1 MNILWKGVTAIL
13 IAGSVMAGVSA
24 PAQANDYRDGYGWRG
39 DTYRGEWR
47 GDRRDRWDR
56 RDRRDW
62 RDRREWRRDHRRY
75 VYRDDRRRCWKEWR
89 YDRYRHRDVR
99 VKICR

>member
-13 IAGSVMAGVSA
+13 MVGSAMAGVSA

-39 DTYRGEWR
+39 DGYRGESR
-47 GDRRDRWDR
+47 GDRWDR
-56 RDRRDW
+56 RDRHEW
-62 RDRREWRRDHRRY
+62 RDRREWRRENRRY
-75 VYRDDRRRCWKEWR
+75 AYRGDRRRCWNEWR

-99 VKICR
+99 VRICR